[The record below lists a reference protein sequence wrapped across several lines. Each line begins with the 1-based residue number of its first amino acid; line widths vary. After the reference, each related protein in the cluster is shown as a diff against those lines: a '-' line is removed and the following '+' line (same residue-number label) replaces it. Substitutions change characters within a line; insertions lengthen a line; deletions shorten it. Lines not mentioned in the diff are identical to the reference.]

1 MIKNITEHRAILAI
15 ALPMILSNITVP
27 LLGLVDTAVIAHL
40 SEAYYLGGV
49 AVGSMIITL
58 FLWLAGFLRMA
69 TSGLS
74 AQAYGADSDERMFLV
89 LARGLSV
96 SLAISLVLIIFQN
109 PIIHFGLQLAG
120 GSAEVTEYA
129 RQYAN
134 IRIWAFP
141 AALANLVFMGWFLGL
156 HQAKKVM
163 WLVILTNV
171 TNLVLDLWFV
181 MGLDWKVKGLAWAT
195 LIADYLTA
203 MIALFFALRHFGTSG
218 GKVRAYLH
226 RILYWPELANY
237 LSLNRDILI
246 RTLCLE
252 LTFAFITFQG
262 ARMGDVVVAANAILL
277 NFLMLISFGLDGI
290 AFAAEARVGK
300 AAGARDIAGLKLS
313 VKLSLYWT
321 AGFAV
326 IYSLF
331 FYGFGFQLIE
341 LISSISDVNSYAA
354 NYLVWIYVLPLV
366 ACWAYLLDGIY
377 IGLTMGREMRNS
389 MLVATFLGFF
399 PLWYLLQGFGNHALW
414 AAMLMFMA
422 LRGVTL
428 GWGFIRMDSDKIL
441 PNTIKY

>member
-1 MIKNITEHRAILAI
+1 VLKNITEHRAILSIAI
-15 ALPMILSNITVP
+15 PMILSNITVP
-27 LLGLVDTAVIAHL
+27 LLGLVDTAVIAHQP
-40 SEAYYLGGV
+40 EAYFLGGV

-74 AQAYGADSDERMFLV
+74 AQAYGAQSNERIFLV

-96 SLAISLVLIIFQN
+96 SLLLGLTLILLQK

-120 GSAEVTEYA
+120 GSNEVTEYA

-156 HQAKKVM
+156 HQAKTVM
-163 WLVILTNV
+163 WLVIM
-171 TNLVLDLWFV
+171 TNLINLILDLWFV
-181 MGLDWKVKGLAWAT
+181 LGLGWQVRGVAWAT
-195 LIADYLTA
+195 LIADYVTSI
-203 MIALFFALRHFGTSG
+203 IALYAALHYYWKLG
-218 GKVRAYLH
+218 GKISSYFH
-226 RILYWPELANY
+226 RILYWPELARY

-252 LTFAFITFQG
+252 LCFAFITFQG

-300 AAGARDIAGLKLS
+300 AAGARDMAALRLS
-313 VKLSLYWT
+313 VRLSAYWT
-321 AGFAV
+321 GGFAI

-331 FYGFGFQLIE
+331 FYGLGFQVID
-341 LISSISDVNSYAA
+341 LISSIQDVNDYAK
-354 NYLVWIYVLPLV
+354 NYLVWIYWLPVV
-366 ACWAYLLDGIY
+366 ACWCYLLDGIY
-377 IGLTMGREMRNS
+377 IGLTKGREMRNS
-389 MLVATFLGFF
+389 MLVATFGGFF
-399 PLWYLLQGFGNHALW
+399 PIWYVFQGYGNHALW
-414 AAMLMFMA
+414 AAMLVFMA
-422 LRGVTL
+422 MRGVTL
-428 GWGFIRMDSDKIL
+428 GWGLKNITSDNL
-441 PNTIKY
+441 VSQDGF